1 MHDFLVNVTLL
12 LNRHCHSSDNII
24 LETYTLDV
32 SDVLHDT
39 LVGSLT
45 TAAIGNFRTTI
56 DRTENRMDTKQVI

>member
-32 SDVLHDT
+32 SDILHDT

-45 TAAIGNFRTTI
+45 TAAIRNFGTAIYRA
-56 DRTENRMDTKQVI
+56 ENCINTK